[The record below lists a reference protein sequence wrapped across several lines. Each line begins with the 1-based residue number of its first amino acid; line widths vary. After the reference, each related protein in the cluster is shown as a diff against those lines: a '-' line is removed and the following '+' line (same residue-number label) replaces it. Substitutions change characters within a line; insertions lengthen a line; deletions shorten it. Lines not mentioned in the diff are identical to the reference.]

1 MFMNKS
7 NSILSQILQC
17 NWLRFML
24 SLFFFLISSLRFL
37 SYDTELGRVKASA

>member
-24 SLFFFLISSLRFL
+24 SIFFLISSLRFL
-37 SYDTELGRVKASA
+37 SPDIELGRVKASA

>member
-24 SLFFFLISSLRFL
+24 SIFFFSSLRFL
-37 SYDTELGRVKASA
+37 SPDTELGRVKASA